1 MKVNQKGF
9 STLLALGII
18 TMIFLMILSGM
29 LMVNLATKLI
39 GRQLLYQGQAL
50 NAAQA
55 GLIDALNYFRRQPG
69 TVTTFDPQLD
79 LAALPVPLDDSIEPD
94 TGIVRD
100 YRVSDLGNVC
110 ARYEVRRQDLDDDGT
125 VDPGEVGRGVQD
137 VTRNRGKLT
146 APLGNVWM
154 IESNGFIYIDPTGA
168 CDLNPSD
175 SVPAPDYYYQNIGY
189 TSTQPAVLVRRT
201 LRTQIQRMSITLPGQ
216 AAVFSEVGT
225 NIDIGNAGGDN
236 VRLLG
241 GPGGFGLM
249 FHTGTGPANRNPASD
264 VQGALGPEG
273 FVDPWPDEILEVFG
287 VTQAELTGSAD
298 GVFTSAAD
306 PLLPTSWSLKLYV
319 ITGNGNWTA
328 AEPLIGSGLL
338 VVFGDCTVPAG
349 SNFQGFIYCVGDY
362 SQEGPSLVSGAVMAK
377 GSVTIFGAGD
387 TAEIDYDNNMM
398 NQVQAEMIQYRFG
411 RNPYLYVV
419 N

>member
-9 STLLALGII
+9 STLIALGII
-18 TMIFLMILSGM
+18 TLVFLMILSGL
-29 LMVNLATKLI
+29 LMVNLASKLI
-39 GRQLLYQGQAL
+39 ARQLLYQGQAL
-50 NAAQA
+50 NAAEA
-55 GLIDALNYFRRQPG
+55 GLIDTLNYFRRQPG
-69 TVTTFDPQLD
+69 TVTAFDPQLD

-110 ARYEVRRQDLDDDGT
+110 GRYEVRRQDLDDDGT
-125 VDPGEVGRGVQD
+125 VDSTEAGRGVQD

-154 IESNGFIYIDPTGA
+154 IESHGFIYIDPSGA
-168 CDLNPSD
+168 CDLNPTND
-175 SVPAPDYYYQNIGY
+175 VPAPNYYYADRIY
-189 TSTQPAVLVRRT
+189 SYDKPTVLVRRT
-201 LRTQIQRMSITLPGQ
+201 MRTQIQRMTINLPGQ
-216 AAVFSEVGT
+216 AAIFSEVGT
-225 NIDIGNAGGDN
+225 TIDIGNTGGDN

-241 GPGGFGLM
+241 GPGGYGVM
-249 FHTGTGPANRNPASD
+249 YHTGTGPANRNPASD

-273 FVDPWPDEILEVFG
+273 FVDPWADEILEVFG

-298 GVFTSAAD
+298 GVFSSAAD
-306 PLLPTSWSLKLYV
+306 PLLPTSWSLKLYI
-319 ITGNGNWTA
+319 ITGNGVWTA

-338 VVFGDCTVPAG
+338 VIFGDCTVPAG
-349 SNFQGFIYCVGDY
+349 SNFQGFIYCAGDY
-362 SQEGPSLVSGAVMAK
+362 SQEGPSLVSGAVMVK
-377 GSVTIFGAGD
+377 GTVTIFGAGD
-387 TAEIDYDNNMM
+387 TAEVDYDSNMM

-411 RNPYLYVV
+411 RNPYLYVS